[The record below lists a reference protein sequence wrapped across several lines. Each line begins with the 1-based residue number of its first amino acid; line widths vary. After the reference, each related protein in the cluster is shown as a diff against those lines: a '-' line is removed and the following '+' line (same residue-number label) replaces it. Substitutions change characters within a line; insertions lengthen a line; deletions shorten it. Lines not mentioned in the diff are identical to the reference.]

1 MNMEDFAQEARR
13 LSEADYSTY
22 TEERVLI
29 REVLRSAAELGEA
42 ILKKRNAEK
51 NIPYKDIAVLYNNI
65 CGGKLPSVLLDKFEK
80 SETRLSHIRA
90 RISDGYTLDD
100 FKTLFERAAASP
112 FLCGNNERNW
122 RADFDWLIKPGN
134 MLRILEG
141 IYTTSSTRASG
152 GADHSYDL
160 DMFDSFALKNTP
172 KL

>member
-22 TEERVLI
+22 TEERALI

-42 ILKKRNAEK
+42 IVKRRKKADAVK
-51 NIPYKDIAVLYNNI
+51 SVPYHEVIDMYNDICSLR
-65 CGGKLPSVLLDKFEK
+65 LPKVIKVSDARRRRIK
-80 SETRLSHIRA
+80 SRFA
-90 RISDGYTLDD
+90 DGYTIEDFRTL
-100 FKTLFERAAASP
+100 FKTAVETP
-112 FLCGNNERNW
+112 FLCGENSRNW
-122 RADFDWLIKPGN
+122 AANFDWLIEPGN
-134 MLRILEG
+134 MLKVLEG
-141 IYTTSSTRASG
+141 NYSKSNTRASG